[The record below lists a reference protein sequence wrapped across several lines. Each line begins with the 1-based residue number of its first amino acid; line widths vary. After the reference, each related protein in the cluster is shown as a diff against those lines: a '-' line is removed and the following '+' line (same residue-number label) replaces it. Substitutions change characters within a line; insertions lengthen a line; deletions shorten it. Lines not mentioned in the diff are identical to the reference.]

1 MAQFSLKNARL
12 ISKFPIPQKK
22 SDVDYYP
29 KGTIFVCK
37 GLLVDS
43 LDKYNSS
50 DKNWQMGV
58 DYGFRLTVEGGRG
71 EINVPSSM
79 LYVLFDPIDDDGNV
93 IVLE

>member
-1 MAQFSLKNARL
+1 MAQFSLKNTRL
-12 ISKFPIPQKK
+12 MSKFPIPTKK
-22 SDVDYYP
+22 SNVHYYP

-37 GLLVDS
+37 GIHADS
-43 LDKYNSS
+43 LDQHNSS

-79 LYVLFDPIDDDGNV
+79 LYMLFDPIDGDGNV

>member
-12 ISKFPIPQKK
+12 MSKFPIPTKK
-22 SDVDYYP
+22 SDVHYYP

-37 GLLVDS
+37 GIHADS
-43 LDKYNSS
+43 LDQHNSS

-79 LYVLFDPIDDDGNV
+79 LYMLFDPIDGDGNM